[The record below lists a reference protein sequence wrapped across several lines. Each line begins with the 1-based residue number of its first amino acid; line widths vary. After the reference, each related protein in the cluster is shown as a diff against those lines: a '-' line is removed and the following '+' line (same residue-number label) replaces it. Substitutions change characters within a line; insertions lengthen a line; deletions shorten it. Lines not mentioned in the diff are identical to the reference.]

1 MKRLVGQR
9 NPVVLRSFK
18 EAILVLECFVFI
30 TGSRSTSLI
39 FDGYCSKC
47 NTPVK
52 AVLSEDVDTCE
63 IWLEGPDV
71 CGCCGNQL
79 YSPDAPQVTL
89 SQKQIE
95 GFFGK
100 F

>member
-1 MKRLVGQR
+1 MRKLVGQR
-9 NPVVLRSFK
+9 NPTVLGSFK
-18 EAILVLECFVFI
+18 EAILLVEYFVFPN
-30 TGSRSTSLI
+30 GPRPTSII
-39 FDGYCSKC
+39 FPGYCSKC

-52 AVLSEDVDTCE
+52 TVLSEDMDTCE

-71 CGCCGNQL
+71 CGCCGNELATPNPPSIILTQE
-79 YSPDAPQVTL
+79 
-89 SQKQIE
+89 QIE